1 MMTKIGVMLISAVLP
16 ISASSVLPFDY
27 FDPNKVSVHS
37 GVWGYFQVAP
47 VGWNY
52 VSSKDGV
59 DTFFRSEGKP
69 AMDTMMLCS
78 GLDFQFHKV
87 AANQFCAFPKDD
99 VHITVVF
106 PPAVYLEKPSPC
118 GLANP
123 YSFIRSQLLARS
135 IDSSASYP
143 Q

>member
-1 MMTKIGVMLISAVLP
+1 M
-16 ISASSVLPFDY
+16 
-27 FDPNKVSVHS
+27 
-37 GVWGYFQVAP
+37 
-47 VGWNY
+47 GWNY
-52 VSSKDGV
+52 VSSKGEV

-78 GLDFQFHKV
+78 GLDFQFRKV
-87 AANQFCAFPKDD
+87 TANQFCAFPKDD

-143 Q
+143 QKL